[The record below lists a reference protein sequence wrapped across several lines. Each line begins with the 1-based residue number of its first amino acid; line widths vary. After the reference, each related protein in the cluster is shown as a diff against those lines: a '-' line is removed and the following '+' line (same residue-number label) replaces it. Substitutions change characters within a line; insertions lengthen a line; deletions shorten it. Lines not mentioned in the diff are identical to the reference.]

1 MENGLE
7 QAKANGDIINISKL
21 QIDGHSVSVARAQL
35 TEFTQSEPRS
45 NDALTS
51 TELALLVA
59 TDQDQDQFSAATDQE
74 HATSEEVLL
83 CSESSQL
90 VQGDQELPLQ
100 QKISARL
107 QFSNYL
113 VCPIRL
119 SYRKMYDT
127 TALTLFA
134 SLPPGCLSITA
145 KQKGGA
151 IGRSCVPVW
160 HKNQLQATT

>member
-1 MENGLE
+1 MEILLTL
-7 QAKANGDIINISKL
+7 L

-59 TDQDQDQFSAATDQE
+59 TDQDLSQFSAATDQE
-74 HATSEEVLL
+74 HVTSEEILL
-83 CSESSQL
+83 CSETGQI
-90 VQGDQELPLQ
+90 VEGDQELPLQ
-100 QKISARL
+100 QKISERL
-107 QFSNYL
+107 RFSNYL

-127 TALTLFA
+127 TALTLFLNP
-134 SLPPGCLSITA
+134 SSGCLSIQA
-145 KQKGGA
+145 RQKWGA
-151 IGRSCVPVW
+151 IDTSCAPTW
-160 HKNQLQATT
+160 HRNQLQATT